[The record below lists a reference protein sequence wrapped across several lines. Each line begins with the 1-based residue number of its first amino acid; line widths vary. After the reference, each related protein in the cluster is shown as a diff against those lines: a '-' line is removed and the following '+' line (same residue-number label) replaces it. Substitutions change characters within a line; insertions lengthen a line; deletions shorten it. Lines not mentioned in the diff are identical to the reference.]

1 MESPGAFCTAMAAL
15 VISMASAA
23 LTFVEAL
30 QGPQIKALAMQ
41 NVFVFAA
48 PADDPAA
55 RLLGAIAR
63 PEIAHT
69 AAAYPDILLSQ
80 AIVVRGGDQ
89 ERACLSA
96 RGQALF
102 HSVGAN
108 EQPPVDMA
116 DAAELI
122 PLNQMA
128 LEVRDVSSR
137 AALPAGELYSVRQ
150 LFDQAATKS
159 DVDPCHHYHRAVQ
172 EAPYTAAQFAD
183 AFRGQTVLLRYEA
196 RFDSNPGYLVDCSF
210 DLSDTR
216 ADRLLSRGWINV
228 PCSGAEATQIPDNRN
243 LWERI
248 QAAFDRLF

>member
-1 MESPGAFCTAMAAL
+1 MDSPGTFWTAMAAL
-15 VISMASAA
+15 VISLTSAA
-23 LTFVEAL
+23 LTFFEAL

-41 NVFVFAA
+41 NVFVFAS

-63 PEIAHT
+63 PEIANT

-80 AIVVRGGDQ
+80 AIVVRAGDV

-102 HSVGAN
+102 HSVAAN
-108 EQPPVDMA
+108 ETPRIDSA

-137 AALPAGELYSVRQ
+137 AALAAGELYSVRQ

-159 DVDPCHHYHRAVQ
+159 DVDPCHHYHQSVQ
-172 EAPYTAAQFAD
+172 EAPYTAAQFVEG
-183 AFRGQTVLLRYEA
+183 FRGQTVMLRYEA
-196 RFDSNPGYLVDCSF
+196 RFDSNPGYNVDCTF
-210 DLSDTR
+210 DLTDTR
-216 ADRLLSRGWINV
+216 ADRLASRGWINV
-228 PCSGAEATQIPDNRN
+228 PCSGAVATQMPDGMG